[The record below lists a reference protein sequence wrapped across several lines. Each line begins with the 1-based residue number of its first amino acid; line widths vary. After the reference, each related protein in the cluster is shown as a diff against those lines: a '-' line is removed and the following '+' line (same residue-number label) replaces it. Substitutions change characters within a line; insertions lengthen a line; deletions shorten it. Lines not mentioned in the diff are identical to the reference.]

1 MEFLYDFVG
10 IQNLEMLDLLF
21 GIVLRFLLVIVLAV
35 VVLLIVR
42 EIVMWYW
49 KINAILFELREVN
62 ENLEVIQS
70 FLVEQ
75 EDEEED
81 EDEEELQ
88 EDRVEQIEG
97 MIAD

>member
-1 MEFLYDFVG
+1 MEFLYDFVN
-10 IQNLEMLDLLF
+10 IQDMEMVELLF
-21 GIVLRFLLVIVLAV
+21 GITLRFLLGIILVV

-62 ENLEVIQS
+62 ENLEAIQS
-70 FLVEQ
+70 FLE
-75 EDEEED
+75 EDEGEDED

-88 EDRVEQIEG
+88 EEKVT
-97 MIAD
+97 